1 MVVGLW
7 FREVRAIIIVQA
19 RMGSTRFPGKILK
32 KVMGRPLLEYQI
44 ERLRRV
50 KNINDVVIATT
61 TNQIDKPVKELCE
74 ELHCS
79 YFRGSESDVLLRYYE
94 TAVKFNAE
102 CVVRVNSDCPLIDPG
117 VIDEIIEYYFNHNE
131 LDYVSNI
138 LEKSYPIGLHT
149 EVFSMKALR
158 QANDNA
164 NSAIEREHVTPY
176 IYRNPDIFKLFSY
189 SIEDDLECGISLEG
203 SEVKS
208 LRTGKTQIIESYA
221 TVDQSELWLVN
232 CYIPP
237 YNHANSFAHEERRRR
252 KLLVSRR
259 ELSKLWSA
267 TQRDG
272 MTLVPLVL
280 YFNHKGRAKLK
291 IGIAKGKKQA
301 DKRATEA
308 KRDWQRQKSRLLKE
322 HT

>member
-1 MVVGLW
+1 M
-7 FREVRAIIIVQA
+7 
-19 RMGSTRFPGKILK
+19 SK
-32 KVMGRPLLEYQI
+32 KVENPNYKIIAEN
-44 ERLRRV
+44 RR
-50 KNINDVVIATT
+50 A
-61 TNQIDKPVKELCE
+61 
-74 ELHCS
+74 
-79 YFRGSESDVLLRYYE
+79 RY
-94 TAVKFNAE
+94 
-102 CVVRVNSDCPLIDPG
+102 D
-117 VIDEIIEYYFNHNE
+117 
-131 LDYVSNI
+131 
-138 LEKSYPIGLHT
+138 
-149 EVFSMKALR
+149 
-158 QANDNA
+158 
-164 NSAIEREHVTPY
+164 
-176 IYRNPDIFKLFSY
+176 Y

-308 KRDWQRQKSRLLKE
+308 KRDWQRQKSRLLRTYLNYE
-322 HT
+322 TIINTEEIWMIIQTL